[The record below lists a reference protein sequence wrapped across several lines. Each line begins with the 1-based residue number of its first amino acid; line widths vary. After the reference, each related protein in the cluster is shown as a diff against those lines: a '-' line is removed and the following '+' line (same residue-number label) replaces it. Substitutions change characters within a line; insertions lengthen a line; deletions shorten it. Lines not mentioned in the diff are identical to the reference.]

1 MPALDRG
8 VAALRI
14 FGDDLDPEELSRL
27 FGHSYTDGWV
37 KGDEFSTSSGAVVT
51 KKTGGWILEAEPVEN
66 ADFDGQILR
75 LLGSVDVS
83 LDVWA
88 SVASRFEMNI
98 FCGWFMCES
107 IERVTISPQ
116 IMRML
121 GDRGIPLF
129 VDIYAPSDEE

>member
-14 FGDDLDPEELSRL
+14 FGEHLDPEELNCL
-27 FGHSYTDGWV
+27 FGRSYTDGWV
-37 KGDEFSTSSGAVVT
+37 KGEEFSTSSGAVVT
-51 KKTGGWILEAEPVEN
+51 KKTGGWVLEAEPVEN

-75 LLGSVDVS
+75 LLGSIDAS

-88 SVASRFEMNI
+88 LVASRFEMDI
-98 FCGWFMCES
+98 FCGWFMRES

-121 GDRGIPLF
+121 SDRGITLY
-129 VDIYAPSDEE
+129 VDIYAP